1 MIAVLTAANPPRVDA
16 LDALD
21 FVVCGDLQGLVELAG
36 QNYPNARLG
45 EPSRQEKSA
54 GAKEIPTVCF
64 FCNGCGRYFAIP
76 PSRLVVN
83 DQTSP
88 YLAIGGCH
96 IGIAGLE
103 IGPLA
108 KRLGY
113 SDRRRRIY
121 QVPKCHRL
129 Q

>member
-1 MIAVLTAANPPRVDA
+1 MNGLQHQPLILDA

-21 FVVCGDLQGLVELAG
+21 FVVCGDLRGLAELTG
-36 QNYPNARLG
+36 QNNPNARLS
-45 EPSRQEKSA
+45 EPNGKLGGSKNNSA
-54 GAKEIPTVCF
+54 VCS
-64 FCNGCGRYFAIP
+64 FCNGCGPCFAIP
-76 PSRLVVN
+76 RSRLVIN
-83 DQTSP
+83 DQTWP

-96 IGIAGLE
+96 IEIVGLE

-113 SDRRRRIY
+113 GDRRRRIY